1 VIRRSSASRSSL
13 RGNPAFVYLWLR
25 NEKRSWCRCF
35 FMMTSV
41 ALMNTAGMAG
51 ARFYAK
57 T

>member
-1 VIRRSSASRSSL
+1 VIRRSSASRSSR